1 MSYFGWVGHYFGW
14 VRASGGVWYIIL
26 SGWGWMGHYFGWVG
40 VSGKI
45 VWLGRVGALFDNSLP
60 ECFFKNPNVLLRI
73 RMFLISRLH
82 K

>member
-1 MSYFGWVGHYFGW
+1 
-14 VRASGGVWYIIL
+14 
-26 SGWGWMGHYFGWVG
+26 MGHYFGWVG